1 MQRIR
6 LESAKGFYFSALQHL
21 NTSVFFFTTHV
32 QHGRL
37 TSVFFLFLILRFG
50 EGRGAPD
57 VGLGALQGAGSQ
69 FTCFTGTQVQIL
81 TLRGAHVGLSAL
93 ERALLRLC

>member
-1 MQRIR
+1 MLFQCFTAPKYVR
-6 LESAKGFYFSALQHL
+6 
-21 NTSVFFFTTHV
+21 FFFSHMYSMTAS
-32 QHGRL
+32 RL
-37 TSVFFLFLILRFG
+37 FFFVLRFG
-50 EGRGAPD
+50 EGRGAFD